1 VQLKS
6 ILPQMEIAMA
16 DETETGA
23 QTDVVASQA
32 PTEAPTPK
40 KQRAPR
46 RSKAEIEAAAAAKPP
61 KIRQKRTAQAEVV
74 PMSTAATVPAATK
87 KTVAKG
93 PASAKLLSEPA
104 ASTAP
109 ITASDEMADLLQLEE
124 ENKKLR
130 QALAEKLRAE
140 NADLRKRLGV

>member
-1 VQLKS
+1 
-6 ILPQMEIAMA
+6 MA

-23 QTDVVASQA
+23 QIDVVAPET
-32 PTEAPTPK
+32 PTEAPASK

-46 RSKAEIEAAAAAKPP
+46 RSKAEIEAAAAAKTP
-61 KIRQKRTAQAEVV
+61 KVRQKRIGKAE
-74 PMSTAATVPAATK
+74 AAPVSGTTTVAAATK

-93 PASAKLLSEPA
+93 PANAKPVSQPA
-104 ASTAP
+104 TPPAP
-109 ITASDEMADLLQLEE
+109 LNAADEMADLLQLEE

>member
-1 VQLKS
+1 
-6 ILPQMEIAMA
+6 MA

-23 QTDVVASQA
+23 QIGVVAAEA
-32 PTEAPTPK
+32 PTEAPASK

-46 RSKAEIEAAAAAKPP
+46 RSKAEIEAAAAAKTP
-61 KIRQKRTAQAEVV
+61 KVRQKQIGKADVAPVSGT
-74 PMSTAATVPAATK
+74 TTVPAATK
-87 KTVAKG
+87 KTAAKAPANPKPVAQ
-93 PASAKLLSEPA
+93 PATPPA
-104 ASTAP
+104 PLTAG
-109 ITASDEMADLLQLEE
+109 DEMADLLQLEE

>member
-1 VQLKS
+1 
-6 ILPQMEIAMA
+6 MA

-23 QTDVVASQA
+23 QIDVVA
-32 PTEAPTPK
+32 PEAPTGVPASK

-46 RSKAEIEAAAAAKPP
+46 RSKAEIEAAASAKTP
-61 KIRQKRTAQAEVV
+61 KARQKRIGKAEVLPISGTTTV
-74 PMSTAATVPAATK
+74 AAATQ

-93 PASAKLLSEPA
+93 STNAKPASQQATSPA
-104 ASTAP
+104 P
-109 ITASDEMADLLQLEE
+109 LTASDEMADLLQLEE
-124 ENKKLR
+124 ENKTLR